1 LVHVLVASSTAV
13 ATYDV
18 TDEPLSSDAFHV
30 TVTRWSPRRPV
41 TPVGAAGT
49 VAGMI
54 ELLSAEAGD
63 VPCALLATTVN
74 VYKVPF
80 ERPVIAHDNAA
91 PFASATTYVQFFAE
105 LPTTLA
111 TYDVIALVPTE
122 EGAPHEMVAR

>member
-1 LVHVLVASSTAV
+1 MGTPDRGTSLVHVLVASSTAV

-18 TDEPLSSDAFHV
+18 TDEPLSSDVFHV
-30 TVTRWSPRRPV
+30 TVTRWSPSRPV

-54 ELLSAEAGD
+54 ELLSAEAGE

-74 VYKVPF
+74 VYKVPIA
-80 ERPVIAHDNAA
+80 RPVIVHDNAA
-91 PFASATTYVQFFAE
+91 PFASATTYEQFFAE

-111 TYDVIALVPTE
+111 T
-122 EGAPHEMVAR
+122 

>member
-1 LVHVLVASSTAV
+1 MVQDFVASSTAL

-80 ERPVIAHDNAA
+80 ERPAIVHDNAA
-91 PFASATTYVQFFAE
+91 PFASATTYVQFFVE
-105 LPTTLA
+105 LPTTLT
-111 TYDVIALVPTE
+111 TYDVIALVPTD
-122 EGAPHEMVAR
+122 EGAPQEMVAR